1 MIQSKPKAT
10 LFGFLK
16 EAVMRN
22 ENPAKGAAASKGEQA
37 AAVKR
42 SAPKAGSQ
50 AQEQPSGK
58 RPQSG
63 LANIP
68 NQNSNIGQTN
78 LRILTLKQLKEL
90 FDDIYAQK
98 AKFDKRV
105 QEGKAVKETMEQFM
119 YTYLNTKYGLK
130 NLIVEWACGIV
141 NGIKK
146 FASKDN
152 DVALFGLV
160 LRNECDEEFKLVQN
174 QVKTTIKEL
183 LKVNQQ
189 QFNRNEWIWV

>member
-1 MIQSKPKAT
+1 MKNDGSA
-10 LFGFLK
+10 G
-16 EAVMRN
+16 
-22 ENPAKGAAASKGEQA
+22 GASAGKSAS
-37 AAVKR
+37 
-42 SAPKAGSQ
+42 SGS
-50 AQEQPSGK
+50 K
-58 RPQSG
+58 RPATKGGSPGQDLSTRKSQG
-63 LANIP
+63 LVNIP
-68 NQNSNIGQTN
+68 NQNQNIGQTN

-90 FDDIYAQK
+90 FEDIYAQK

-105 QEGKAVKETMEQFM
+105 QEGKVTRETMEQFM

-141 NGIKK
+141 NGIRK

-174 QVKTTIKEL
+174 QVKTTIREL
-183 LKVNQQ
+183 LKVKLSKNSKQ
-189 QFNRNEWIWV
+189 IIK